1 MKSVCVYC
9 GSSPG
14 IQKIYAEKAKELGRI
29 LAEQKI
35 TLVYGGAKIGLMGHM
50 AKALLEGGGKVI
62 GVIPKKLVEKEVAYK
77 DLPDLRIVNSMHER
91 KALMAELSDGFIA
104 MPGGFGTLDEFFEIL
119 TWAQLGYHKKP
130 CGLLNIAGYFDSLL
144 GFLHNTVKEGFVT
157 SEEVEMIL
165 ASDTPSALFE
175 KMRDYKPLS
184 PSDKAR
190 RALSQM
196 E

>member
-14 IQKIYAEKAKELGRI
+14 TQKIYAEKAKELGRI

-62 GVIPKKLVEKEVAYK
+62 GVMPKKLVEKEVAFK

-91 KALMAELSDGFIA
+91 KALMAELSEGFIA
-104 MPGGFGTLDEFFEIL
+104 MPGGFGTLDELFEIL
-119 TWAQLGYHKKP
+119 TWAQLGYHDKP

-144 GFLHNTVKEGFVT
+144 EFLNNTVNEGFVAP
-157 SEEVEMIL
+157 EGVKMIL
-165 ASDTPSALFE
+165 ASDTPSALLE
-175 KMRDYKPLS
+175 KMKDYKPLP
-184 PSDKAR
+184 PSDKAG